1 MGFFDRW
8 RAPQVT
14 VALDEGFWVA
24 ETAAMQRAIVPLTMP
39 DDGSGIPAQLEFT
52 AGAEGR
58 VVVQWRNRFVG
69 FVPPSHE
76 EMIGRQLAVAG
87 KIRLVADGEVRR
99 HGDLWRIW
107 AGPAVADGA
116 PPPPPPIDE
125 IPPETPTIFGIPIA
139 KSDRPQT
146 TVRRRTPPPA
156 PGSPSSSVPESPALA
171 SAASA
176 ASADGAGPTASSSSR
191 SQRWLLAVDDQSWEV
206 RDGTDID
213 VPLLRR
219 RIAEADPGARLHLR
233 LWEETVTIELTPQAR
248 VTLTDPATGVV
259 EVLHPR

>member
-8 RAPQVT
+8 RAPQVS

-24 ETAAMQRAIVPLTMP
+24 ETAAMQRAIVPLTIP
-39 DDGSGIPAQLEFT
+39 DDGTGIPAHLEFT

-76 EMIGRQLAVAG
+76 DLIGRQLAVAG
-87 KIRLVADGEVRR
+87 KIRLVTDGEVRR

-107 AGPAVADGA
+107 AGPAVPDGA

-125 IPPETPTIFGIPIA
+125 IPPEAPTIFGVPIA
-139 KSDRPQT
+139 KRDRPAT
-146 TVRRRTPPPA
+146 TARRRTPPRA
-156 PGSPSSSVPESPALA
+156 PSSPSSVPSSAVPSSSVPSAGGPA
-171 SAASA
+171 
-176 ASADGAGPTASSSSR
+176 
-191 SQRWLLAVDDQSWEV
+191 QRRILAVDDQSWEV

-213 VPLLRR
+213 LPLLRR

-233 LWEETVTIELTPQAR
+233 LWGETVTIELTPQAG

>member
-8 RAPQVT
+8 RAPEVT

-24 ETAAMQRAIVPLTMP
+24 ETVAMQRAIVPPIIP
-39 DDGSGIPAQLEFT
+39 DDGSGIPAHLEFT

-107 AGPAVADGA
+107 AGPAVPDGA

-139 KSDRPQT
+139 KSDRPAT
-146 TVRRRTPPPA
+146 TARRRTPPP
-156 PGSPSSSVPESPALA
+156 PPSSPSSSVGLA
-171 SAASA
+171 Q
-176 ASADGAGPTASSSSR
+176 
-191 SQRWLLAVDDQSWEV
+191 QRILAVDDQSWEV
-206 RDGTDID
+206 RDGIDID
-213 VPLLRR
+213 LPLLRR